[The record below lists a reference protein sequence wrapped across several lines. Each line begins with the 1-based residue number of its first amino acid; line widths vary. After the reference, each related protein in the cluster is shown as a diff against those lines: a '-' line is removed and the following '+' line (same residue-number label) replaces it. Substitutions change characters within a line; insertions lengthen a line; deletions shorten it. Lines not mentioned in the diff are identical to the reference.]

1 MSLKEYWR
9 KRKFEKTPE
18 PKGEFEKLERVALLF
33 TIVKLKGR
41 KNQWLIFKTK

>member
-18 PKGEFEKLERVALLF
+18 PKGEVLETGKSRFV
-33 TIVKLKGR
+33 VHDS
-41 KNQWLIFKTK
+41 KTKRKKESVANF

>member
-18 PKGEFEKLERVALLF
+18 PKGEVLETGKTRSV
-33 TIVKLKGR
+33 VHDS
-41 KNQWLIFKTK
+41 KTKRKKESVANF

>member
-18 PKGEFEKLERVALLF
+18 PKGEVLETGKTRFV
-33 TIVKLKGR
+33 VHDS
-41 KNQWLIFKTK
+41 KTKRKKESVANF